1 VRDYETGKVYQHR
14 DEMAFRGF
22 LVYGGKTGYI
32 WAVYICERAVR
43 DWAFETVKEA
53 GMLLD

>member
-1 VRDYETGKVYQHR
+1 MRDYETGKVYQHR